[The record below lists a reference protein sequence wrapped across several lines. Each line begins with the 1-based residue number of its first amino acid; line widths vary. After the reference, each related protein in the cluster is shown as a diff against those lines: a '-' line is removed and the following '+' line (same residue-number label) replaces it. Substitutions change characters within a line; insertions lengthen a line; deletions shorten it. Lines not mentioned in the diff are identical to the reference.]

1 MIAIFEAKVIALK
14 GASASGPLIGRL
26 IKSELGA
33 QLEAL
38 PQTDLEKLWNFLDTS
53 HGAIVLRED
62 ESIMEE
68 EIIYDGSGILRFH
81 SRLSYLLEKKH
92 GTAASKKL
100 RELVRPIPKLMLEEH
115 AGRLARAAELAKQ
128 RQKEAAAE
136 RIKRQQEGESNLL
149 KDPLYLVDQLGRRVE
164 ELETQLRSQSR

>member
-81 SRLSYLLEKKH
+81 SRLSYLLEKNH

-128 RQKEAAAE
+128 RQKEAEAE
-136 RIKRQQEGESNLL
+136 RLKHQQERESNLL
-149 KDPLYLVDQLGRRVE
+149 QDPLYLVDQLGKRVE
-164 ELETQLRSQSR
+164 ELETQLRTQSR